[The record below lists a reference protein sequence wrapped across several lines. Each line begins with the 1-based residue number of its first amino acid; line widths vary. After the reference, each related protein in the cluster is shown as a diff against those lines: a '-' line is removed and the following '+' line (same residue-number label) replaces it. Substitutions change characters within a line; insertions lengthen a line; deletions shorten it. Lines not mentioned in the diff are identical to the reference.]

1 MKDDIEKSRQRI
13 TVFQQN
19 GSGETKISGL
29 RKYGKDLFDLE
40 VININEILPPVLDDT
55 SAYLPDQI
63 SCDLVLDFLRHSDLS
78 TDLADRCLKLDIP
91 VIASGKKIV
100 GKKAI
105 TPPTC
110 CGLPRLEGLGNYG
123 KNFGAP
129 EFEVEIEEGK
139 ISAVKVLRGAPCGA
153 SWEAAQRLIGHPADD
168 AARKI
173 GLETQ
178 FYCYADPGGWDP
190 IYGKSPVHFAG
201 KIHSKELQ
209 KAIEKVLLL
218 I

>member
-1 MKDDIEKSRQRI
+1 VKDDIEKSRQRI

>member
-1 MKDDIEKSRQRI
+1 MKEDTTKSRQHI
-13 TVFQQN
+13 MVFQQN
-19 GSGETKISGL
+19 GSGEKKINGL

-40 VININEILPPVLDDT
+40 VINIDEILPPVLDDS
-55 SAYLPDQI
+55 SAYLPDDI

-78 TDLADRCLKLDIP
+78 ADLAERCMKKDIP
-91 VIASGKKIV
+91 VVASGKKIV

-105 TPPTC
+105 MPPTC
-110 CGLPRLEGLGNYG
+110 CGLPRQDGLGSYG
-123 KNFGAP
+123 EYFGAP
-129 EFEVEIEEGK
+129 EFEVEIEDGK

-178 FYCYADPGGWDP
+178 FYCYADPAGWDP

-201 KIHSKELQ
+201 KIHEKQLR
-209 KAIEKVLLL
+209 KAIAKVLALL
-218 I
+218 